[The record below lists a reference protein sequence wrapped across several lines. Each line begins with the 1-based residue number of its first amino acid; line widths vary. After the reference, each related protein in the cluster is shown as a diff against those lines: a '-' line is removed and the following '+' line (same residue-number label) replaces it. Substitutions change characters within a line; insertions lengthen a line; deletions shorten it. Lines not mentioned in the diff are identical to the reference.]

1 MRRGVVVINQRIHPT
16 RGLEMKNKIK
26 GTKRLGAKTGG
37 IKKAKANKEAQKKLS
52 KQRAAAQEQKKS
64 NKKKTD
70 SRNLNERVRT
80 AKGRSTSSTNWLK
93 RQLSDPYVRK
103 AKHEGRRSR
112 AAYKL
117 IELNEKH
124 NLLKPGMRVVNLG
137 AAPGGWSQLAAQW
150 VGSRGHV
157 YALDVLPMDSLADV
171 TFVQGDFTEEAVLQ
185 QLLNHLGESQID
197 IVISD
202 MAPNL
207 SGMRA
212 IDQPK
217 VMYLAELA
225 LDLAR
230 QVMKPNGDMLI
241 KVFQG
246 EGFDSLLQQLRQA
259 FTQVRSR
266 KPEASRDRSR
276 EIYLLARGFK
286 L

>member
-1 MRRGVVVINQRIHPT
+1 MARSKSSGRWLQEHFSDSFVQQ
-16 RGLEMKNKIK
+16 
-26 GTKRLGAKTGG
+26 AKKDG
-37 IKKAKANKEAQKKLS
+37 
-52 KQRAAAQEQKKS
+52 
-64 NKKKTD
+64 
-70 SRNLNERVRT
+70 
-80 AKGRSTSSTNWLK
+80 
-93 RQLSDPYVRK
+93 Y
-103 AKHEGRRSR
+103 RSR

-117 IELNEKH
+117 MEVQNKDKLI
-124 NLLKPGMRVVNLG
+124 KPGMRVVDLG

-197 IVISD
+197 LVISD

-246 EGFDSLLQQLRQA
+246 VGFDSLLQQLRQA

-266 KPEASRDRSR
+266 KPEASRGRSR
-276 EIYLLARGFK
+276 DIYLLARGFK

>member
-1 MRRGVVVINQRIHPT
+1 MARSKSSGRWLQEHFSDSFVQQAK
-16 RGLEMKNKIK
+16 KN
-26 GTKRLGAKTGG
+26 G
-37 IKKAKANKEAQKKLS
+37 
-52 KQRAAAQEQKKS
+52 
-64 NKKKTD
+64 
-70 SRNLNERVRT
+70 
-80 AKGRSTSSTNWLK
+80 
-93 RQLSDPYVRK
+93 Y
-103 AKHEGRRSR
+103 RSR

-117 IELNEKH
+117 LEVQNKDKLI
-124 NLLKPGMRVVNLG
+124 KPGMRVVDLG

-197 IVISD
+197 LVISD